1 MKKKKTKQNKKK
13 NKKRK
18 KETKKQRKKE
28 NIFPAKIYPRVKILK
43 LQFATQ
49 KYM

>member
-1 MKKKKTKQNKKK
+1 MKKKKK
-13 NKKRK
+13 KKRK
-18 KETKKQRKKE
+18 KERKKE